1 MSTVNGEVSLEGSID
16 CDGHILEPPD
26 LWEQYLEP
34 QYRERAI
41 RIKTDDE
48 GWEYFEFDGKPSRL
62 CQRGFPGILGAM
74 GQPDIVPGPDRR
86 YIDGAPLGSMD
97 AKERVERIEWR
108 RAGKI
113 DSLPHH
119 RAVMGE

>member
-1 MSTVNGEVSLEGSID
+1 MSAAHTEVSLEGSID

-62 CQRGFPGILGAM
+62 CERGFPGILGAM
-74 GQPDIVPGPDRR
+74 GQPDIVSGPDRR
-86 YIDGAPLGSMD
+86 YIDGAPLDEHQGT
-97 AKERVERIEWR
+97 R
-108 RAGKI
+108 RA
-113 DSLPHH
+113 D
-119 RAVMGE
+119 